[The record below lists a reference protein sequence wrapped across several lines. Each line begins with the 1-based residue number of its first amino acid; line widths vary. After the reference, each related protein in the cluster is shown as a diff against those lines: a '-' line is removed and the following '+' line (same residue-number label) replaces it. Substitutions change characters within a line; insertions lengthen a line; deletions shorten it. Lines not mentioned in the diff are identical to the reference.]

1 MNFKLLN
8 FPDKITAEIK
18 ENLNIV
24 LSSNFWS
31 TGPQSKKLE
40 ENFSKLYKRE
50 CISTSSGGTALQ
62 LLHYSFNNIKRI
74 AIQSNTYF
82 ATGLPW
88 INSNAEIFLLGAASD
103 SLMPSLEI
111 VKAAIEKSPDAL
123 ILTHIG
129 GYPNPEIS
137 EIANLCNKKNVLLI
151 EDCAHSPLVK
161 INNKYVGTYG
171 DAAIQSFFPTK
182 PIPAGEGGMI
192 IIKDRNIANEIR
204 KIRDYGKF
212 KDAKGA
218 TKHILPAF
226 PNARLNEYSATI
238 ANTILKHY
246 SDLLRYK
253 IKIANFY
260 NSKIDGELIF
270 SKIYSNDIITEFSY
284 YKYICFLENSKFKT
298 SQVYDKDN
306 QLISIFKDN
315 SLKYKFFGEEE
326 FSREHICLPI
336 TYSMT
341 QKDAQMILDNA
352 HYI

>member
-1 MNFKLLN
+1 MNLHLLN
-8 FPDKITAEIK
+8 FPDRITAEIK

-24 LSSNFWS
+24 LNSNFWS
-31 TGPQSKKLE
+31 TGPQSKNLE
-40 ENFSKLYKRE
+40 ENFGNLYKRD

-62 LLHYSFNNIKRI
+62 LLHDSFTNIKSI
-74 AIQSNTYF
+74 GIQSNTYF
-82 ATGLPW
+82 ATALPW
-88 INSNAEIFLLGAASD
+88 INSGAEILLLGAASD
-103 SLMPSLEI
+103 SLMPSFEI
-111 VKAAIEKSPDAL
+111 VKAAIEKNPDAL

-137 EIANLCNKKNVLLI
+137 KIAELCKQKNVLLI

-171 DAAIQSFFPTK
+171 DAAILSFFPTK

-192 IIKDRNIANEIR
+192 IIKDHNIAQKIK

-212 KDAKGA
+212 KDAKGSI
-218 TKHILPAF
+218 KHILPAF

-246 SDLLRYK
+246 SDLLKFK

-260 NSKIDGELIF
+260 NTKIDGELIF
-270 SKIYSNDIITEFSY
+270 SKIYNEDMITQFSY
-284 YKYICFLENSKFKT
+284 YKYICFLKNSKFKT
-298 SQVYDKDN
+298 AQVYDKDN
-306 QLISIFKDN
+306 QLISILKDN
-315 SLKYKFFGEEE
+315 FINYKFFGEDE
-326 FSREHICLPI
+326 FAREHICLPI

-341 QKDAQMILDNA
+341 IEDAQIILDNTF
-352 HYI
+352 

>member
-1 MNFKLLN
+1 MNLKLLN
-8 FPDKITAEIK
+8 FPENITEEIK
-18 ENLNIV
+18 ESLNNV
-24 LSSNFWS
+24 STSSFWS
-31 TGPQSKKLE
+31 TGPQSQNLE
-40 ENFSKLYKRE
+40 QNFSEIYKRE

-62 LLHYSFNNIKRI
+62 LLHDYFRNIKRI

-88 INSNAEIFLLGAASD
+88 INSNAEILLLGAASD

-111 VKAAIEKSPDAL
+111 VQAAIEKSPDAL

-129 GYPNPEIS
+129 GYPNPQIS

-171 DAAIQSFFPTK
+171 DAAILSFFPTK

-192 IIKDRNIANEIR
+192 IIKDQNIANKIR
-204 KIRDYGKF
+204 RIRDYGKF

-218 TKHILPAF
+218 TKHSLPAF
-226 PNARLNEYSATI
+226 PNARLNEYSASV

-246 SDLLRYK
+246 SDLLRLK
-253 IKIANFY
+253 MKIANFY
-260 NSKIDGELIF
+260 NSKIEGELIF
-270 SKIYSNDIITEFSY
+270 SKIYSKDIITQFSY
-284 YKYICFLENSKFKT
+284 YKYICFLKGSKYKT
-298 SQVYDKDN
+298 GQVYDSDN
-306 QLISIFKDN
+306 QLISILKDN
-315 SLKYKFFGEEE
+315 FLNYKFFGEEE
-326 FSREHICLPI
+326 LARDHICLPI

-341 QKDAQMILDNA
+341 IDDARMILDNTF
-352 HYI
+352 